1 MSFFSDAAA
10 IIFKTP
16 FKQKVGK
23 LEIDILDSRGISE
36 KSTLSSN
43 PIEDGSF
50 ITDNIRK
57 EPTEISISARI
68 SSFSLNNS
76 VIKQVSSLIKG
87 KIPNRLKDAHDELY
101 RLYDAQEPITLVTKF
116 KSYENMVMTSLDFG
130 SDAGDGEVLRFSVS
144 FKEVQIAESQLV
156 SVANSKIKNETA
168 KKQSNFGRQVGGAA
182 TPAPAV
188 STGNITFG
196 QFVKNLF

>member
-36 KSTLSSN
+36 KSTISAN

-50 ITDNIRK
+50 ITDNIRR
-57 EPTEISISARI
+57 ESTEISFTARI

-116 KSYENMVMTSLDFG
+116 KSYDNMVMTSLDFASG
-130 SDAGDGEVLRFSVS
+130 AGDGEVLRFSVS

-168 KKQSNFGRQVGGAA
+168 KKQSSFGRQVGGTA

-196 QFVKNLF
+196 QFVKTLF